1 MRLVI
6 QEADEQYLIKSI
18 ARNDV
23 ETIQRHIAMYE
34 KNVKELS
41 APFYVDQAK
50 KMLRLS
56 KIALEIAQAKK
67 ESE

>member
-6 QEADEQYLIKSI
+6 AEADEQYLIKSI

-23 ETIQRHIAMYE
+23 ETIQRHIAEYE
-34 KNVKELS
+34 KDVKELTK
-41 APFYVDQAK
+41 PLYVNHAK

-56 KIALEIAQAKK
+56 KIALKIAQAR
-67 ESE
+67 